1 MYPQITKYFKKTS
14 NLDPLLKEIQVIS
27 SWSTTLPSL
36 TSSSTLST
44 TPATPVLS
52 LTSSSSA
59 SSIQLNMSENDNV
72 TSEVLILCTN
82 DIGLWIGKRLT
93 DEQKYELI
101 TNHFKPD
108 KGFVWPYK
116 ERKVVKNGKSIVQ
129 KRYLKQSHLD
139 EFKWLRYSQ
148 FHKGLYCIACCLFAT
163 SVTGVSSF
171 GKLVEKPL
179 NDYKYLLGNNGDL
192 LLDQNKQYHS
202 DSIAKMNN
210 FIYIYSKKPE
220 ASIEQN
226 IALHGHRDDGNTII
240 ESEASLANEGN
251 FCALL
256 LYRIQSGDEVLKK
269 HLERCNKNATYI
281 SKTTQNQLIDIIGKL
296 ILKQVIEEVKQAQF
310 FTILLDETT
319 DIANIE
325 QASLCIR
332 YILNDQ
338 IHERFLMFIPVMDR
352 SGAGLADLIITSIL
366 DLGLDL
372 AFCVGQG
379 YDDCS
384 AMSGHIKGCQAIIR
398 DKYPHILYVHCASHS
413 FNLAISDSCEIRS
426 IQNTIGTI
434 KEIYNFIR
442 SLSVRSEIFERL
454 AREINKKRVIVLSEN
469 NETSSIQSLEN
480 STSEVRYTKVKLV
493 NVCATRWVERHIAV
507 ETFNCL
513 FPVVVELLTNLMKS
527 KDKESSIRS
536 NLFYGAISSSE
547 FLCSLPMLNKLLS
560 FTVNVA
566 RSLQNNKI
574 DLMNCISN
582 IEDILQVMQ
591 MMRNEPDEEYNYLF
605 QEAQDLG
612 KYTET
617 VIEMPRITKR
627 QINRDNIP
635 ASSAYDYFKLNIF
648 IPLLDHFLV
657 AIKDRFSEHVKKAA
671 AISCLVPKYIVDKSY
686 DDLAPAIEIYNNFL
700 SAGSDVQVKSE
711 FLLWKKRWMN
721 IVTETIS
728 TPLSPSSSSNTTTI
742 KMKQKQEIVLPDT
755 AIDAYAACP
764 EAFYPNIKILLKI
777 FATLPVTTATTER
790 TFSVLKFL
798 KTYLRSTMSET
809 RLNGLAMMY
818 IYRDVDV
825 NVDAVIDEFAKSNR
839 RLKKSDTIVID
850 DNDDNIYPTAEVTRD
865 GELPEG
871 ATESGIEDNDHDV
884 IVGKNK
890 KYDPHRALNIDLN
903 EKSIQ
908 SIPTTLPLTSQLKE
922 PASKQVETSPVLTE
936 KSKKSKKKKI
946 IEKQE

>member
-14 NLDPLLKEIQVIS
+14 NLDPSLKEIQVIS

-44 TPATPVLS
+44 TPASPVLS

-72 TSEVLILCTN
+72 TSEALILRTN

-101 TNHFKPD
+101 TNHFKPN

-116 ERKVVKNGKSIVQ
+116 ERKLLMDKRSQNEILENRARLKPIIETIVFCGK
-129 KRYLKQSHLD
+129 
-139 EFKWLRYSQ
+139 
-148 FHKGLYCIACCLFAT
+148 
-163 SVTGVSSF
+163 
-171 GKLVEKPL
+171 
-179 NDYKYLLGNNGDL
+179 
-192 LLDQNKQYHS
+192 
-202 DSIAKMNN
+202 
-210 FIYIYSKKPE
+210 
-220 ASIEQN
+220 QN
-226 IALHGHRDDGNTII
+226 IALRGHRDDGNTII
-240 ESEASLANEGN
+240 ASEASLANEGN

-366 DLGLDL
+366 DLYL
-372 AFCVGQG
+372 AFCVEQG
-379 YDDCS
+379 HDDCS

-442 SLSVRSEIFERL
+442 SLSVRSGRFERL

-480 STSEVRYTKVKLV
+480 STSEVRYKKVKLV
-493 NVCATRWVERHIAV
+493 NVCATRWVERRVAV

-560 FTVNVA
+560 FTINVA
-566 RSLQNNKI
+566 RSLQNSKI

-605 QEAQDLG
+605 QEAQHLG

-686 DDLAPAIEIYNNFL
+686 DDLTPAIEIYNNFL

-755 AIDAYAACP
+755 VIHAYAACP

-790 TFSVLKFL
+790 TFSVLKLL

-818 IYRDVDV
+818 IYRDVDI

-839 RLKKSDTIVID
+839 RLVF
-850 DNDDNIYPTAEVTRD
+850 
-865 GELPEG
+865 
-871 ATESGIEDNDHDV
+871 
-884 IVGKNK
+884 
-890 KYDPHRALNIDLN
+890 
-903 EKSIQ
+903 
-908 SIPTTLPLTSQLKE
+908 
-922 PASKQVETSPVLTE
+922 
-936 KSKKSKKKKI
+936 
-946 IEKQE
+946 